1 MKRIAIMA
9 VLALMLTTT
18 AAFSAVHK
26 GEWTGGGQ
34 AGLHVP
40 SGDYGDI
47 AKAGYVLGVFLDYNV
62 TPMFSLGGNLDFNST
77 KAKDEV
83 LGTGIDEVKVSL
95 FNYGVNGALAFMPEA
110 VVHPYLKVGAGIY
123 SMKFAATGA
132 NAEPDETTNKFG
144 FNGGAGVMIHPAGN
158 PIGFGVEGLIH
169 NVSDAFEIDDVNG
182 DPIKKSAQFFTV
194 TGRITFSFSDA
205 SQK

>member
-1 MKRIAIMA
+1 MKKTMMMA
-9 VLALMLTTT
+9 ALALMLATT
-18 AAFSAVHK
+18 ASLAAVSQ

-40 SGDYGDI
+40 SSDYGDL

-132 NAEPDETTNKFG
+132 SAGPDETKNKFG
-144 FNGGAGVMIHPAGN
+144 FNGGAGLMIHPAGN
-158 PIGFGVEGLIH
+158 PIGFGVEGLVH
-169 NVSDAFEIDDVNG
+169 NVSDAYEIDDVSG

-194 TGRITFSFSDA
+194 TGRISFSFSDA

>member
-1 MKRIAIMA
+1 MKKLILMA
-9 VLALMLTTT
+9 MLALTLTST
-18 AAFSAVHK
+18 AALAAVQQ

-40 SGDYGDI
+40 SSDYGDL

-62 TPMFSLGGNLDFNST
+62 TPMFSLGANLDFNST

-83 LGTGIDEVKVSL
+83 VDSFPGVDEIKFTL
-95 FNYGVNGALAFMPEA
+95 FNYGLNGALAFMPEA
-110 VVHPYLKVGAGIY
+110 VVHPYVKVGGGMY
-123 SMKFAATGA
+123 NMKTEVSGSGVTA
-132 NAEPDETTNKFG
+132 DDTTNKFG
-144 FNGGAGVMIHPAGN
+144 FLGGAGLMIHPAGN

-169 NVSDAFEIDDVNG
+169 NVTDAIEESNG
-182 DPIKKSAQFFTV
+182 DKKSAQFYTV
-194 TGRITFSFSDA
+194 SGRITFSFSDA